1 MELVFGVDT
10 KHRKEWFT
18 GISFS
23 HPAKMSLPLQLWIIE
38 NYTKPGDTILDP
50 MAGSG
55 TVLVACSLGRNVIAV
70 ELEPKFVEIMKGNW
84 EKIKQRGPQ
93 LGYSM
98 GQAQIIQ
105 GDARNLEDILVDHA
119 VFSPPFQAQKVG
131 GKQGAGSYSGTDLSQ
146 GLNRVKDD
154 YLAAEHPNNI
164 GNLPYGDIDSIVTS
178 PPYAETG
185 VGDWKTGRAEFQ
197 AWVINELGTKRYV
210 EWQGKRY
217 TESEWRAMNHG
228 RIDGRTTKG
237 VHKHPTDGYG
247 NTNGQIGNLPYG
259 DIDSIITSPPYEG
272 IEARDRSKEQSF
284 ERERSG
290 KYPRR
295 GDLNIS
301 KGYSVDSVI
310 TSPPYE
316 GAMDGSSRHTKGGI
330 PQPDLKMKRLGSYD
344 TTNPANI
351 GNLYKESYLSAMLQV
366 YQQCYRAL
374 RLGGFMVLVT
384 KNFIREKKEVHLD
397 DDTIRLCEAAG
408 FSFVE
413 RHYRKLP
420 AQSFWRTIYM
430 QKYPDAPVIDK
441 EDILVFRR
449 R

>member
-164 GNLPYGDIDSIVTS
+164 GNLPYGDIDSIITS
-178 PPYAETG
+178 PPYADAEHNYKHG
-185 VGDWKTGRAEFQ
+185 LKVLGKNFNGRK
-197 AWVINELGTKRYV
+197 AW
-210 EWQGKRY
+210 
-217 TESEWRAMNHG
+217 ES
-228 RIDGRTTKG
+228 KG
-237 VHKHPTDGYG
+237 GADHATFLPD
-247 NTNGQIGNLPYG
+247 NIGNLPYG

-366 YQQCYRAL
+366 YEQCYRVL
-374 RLGGFMVLVT
+374 RPSGFMVLVT
-384 KNFIREKKEVHLD
+384 KNFIRDKKEVRLD
-397 DDTIRLCEAAG
+397 LGTMRLCEATG
-408 FSFVE
+408 FSFIE

-449 R
+449 D